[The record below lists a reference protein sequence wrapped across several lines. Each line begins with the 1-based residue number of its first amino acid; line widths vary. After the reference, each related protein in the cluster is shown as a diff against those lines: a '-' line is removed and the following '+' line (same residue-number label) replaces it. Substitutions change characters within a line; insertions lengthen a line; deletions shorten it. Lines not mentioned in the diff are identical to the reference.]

1 MFMRRSLLFILLLS
15 ISTVFSFSQVT
26 EPEETLKKEKTDIPE
41 GWKRG
46 ALVSISMSQV
56 SLTNWASGGQNSI
69 SGNGILNMNADF
81 RHGTFTWNNNL
92 DLAYGLQK
100 LGKAGMIKTDDKV
113 DFSTK
118 VGRRVYHDW
127 FLAGLM
133 NFRTQMTAGYNYPN
147 DSVKISN
154 FLAPAYVLT
163 AIGLDYKKGSDIS
176 LFVAPLTGKVTI
188 VNDQTLADAG
198 AFGVDKAVYDS
209 IGNLVKHGKKLRQE
223 FGGYIKATYKKDL
236 FSNISFQ
243 SKLGLFSNFIKNPQN
258 IDVNWENFILIK
270 VSKWITV
277 SVTTQLLYDD
287 DTDILV
293 DEVTG
298 EKGPRTQFKQ
308 VLGLGFSYKF

>member
-1 MFMRRSLLFILLLS
+1 MRRSLLFILLLS